1 MNMRKLLAAV
11 LALALLM
18 GVAAGCTS
26 EPDIPDTPIKNIKP
40 TIEATAIDF
49 LVDGKSD
56 YQIVT
61 PAQPTENESFAASEL
76 QYFIEQAS
84 GAKLPIVAESAD
96 LPAGKYLYVGATEA
110 SVTAGVRPT
119 YDEVQYNG
127 FVIKVKDDD
136 CYLCGYAEY
145 GTRNAV
151 YEFLYYA
158 FDYECYAADEI
169 VLTPTAS
176 AKLLNFD
183 LSVTPTFDW
192 REGNYGEIIFDP
204 TLSFRMRFNATEEI
218 FVLGHQTHV
227 SMELVDPQIYDF
239 TDDKYKDWY
248 SSKTWSNP
256 TFTAGREEPA
266 QLCYSNEDMWEV
278 YSENLIKLIAES
290 PVPNMLLGMEDNS
303 YWCDCDEC
311 TASLQK
317 YGTNAAVC
325 IPFVNKLQADVNAW
339 FAANRPDDEPTRLV
353 FFAYYETVVPP
364 AKYDAATGKW
374 APIDDTVK
382 LNPDSA
388 IMFAPIR
395 AEYDIPFDASDIAD
409 PNGPFG
415 QVLGWS
421 SISENLFAWTYSLL
435 PSTSMV
441 FFNTVEVMQQNYQL
455 LAESGTVM
463 LLDQTD
469 HYQKNINTSWSR
481 AKAYLMAKLAWNAD
495 LSVDELLDAYFANYF
510 GEAGDTMQALFN
522 EHREWTTHIY
532 NDLGAQGVIWDALD
546 TDAYWTYQQLQH
558 YMDQIDRAYAD
569 IAPLQASDPARYAQL
584 CDRILLESLQ
594 YRYLLLQ
601 VYPTEY
607 SEIDLIAARREF
619 RYDFERLGLTAQE
632 EGGDIT
638 ELWSDWGIN

>member
-1 MNMRKLLAAV
+1 MKMRKLLAAV
-11 LALALLM
+11 LALALLV
-18 GVAAGCTS
+18 GSLSGCSS
-26 EPDIPDTPIKNIKP
+26 ETTIPDTPLKNVKQ
-40 TIEATAIDF
+40 TIEATAVDF

-61 PAQPTENESFAASEL
+61 PAAPTENESFAATEL

-84 GAKLPIVAESAD
+84 GAKLPIVAESAG

-119 YDEVQYNG
+119 YEQVQFNG

-158 FDYECYAADEI
+158 FDYECYAVDEI
-169 VLTPTAS
+169 KLTPTRS

-183 LSVTPTFDW
+183 MTVTPSFDW
-192 REGNYGEIIFDP
+192 REGNYGEIIFNP
-204 TLSFRMRFNATEEI
+204 TLSYRMRFNATEEI

-227 SMELVDPQIYDF
+227 SMQLVNPSVYDF
-239 TDDKYKDWY
+239 TDEKYKDWF
-248 SSKTWSNP
+248 SSKTWSNT
-256 TFTAGREEPA
+256 TFTGGQEWPT
-266 QLCYSNEDMWEV
+266 QLCYSNTEMWET
-278 YSENLIKLIAES
+278 YSANLIKLIKDS
-290 PVPNMLLGMEDNS
+290 PVPNMLLGMEDNY
-303 YWCDCDEC
+303 YWCDCDKC

-339 FAANRPDDEPTRLV
+339 FAENRPEDEPTRLV

-374 APIDDTVK
+374 APIDESMK

-395 AEYDIPFDASDIAD
+395 AEYDIPFEASDITD
-409 PNGPFG
+409 PNGPYG
-415 QVLGWS
+415 QVLGWA
-421 SISENLFAWTYSLL
+421 SISDNLFAWTYSLL

-441 FFNTVEVMQQNYQL
+441 FFNSVEVMQQNYDL
-455 LAESGTVM
+455 LADNGTIM
-463 LLDQTD
+463 LLDQTE
-469 HYQKNINTSWSR
+469 HYQKKINTSWSR
-481 AKAYLMAKLAWNAD
+481 VKAYLMAKLAWNTE
-495 LSVDELLDAYFANYF
+495 LSVDELLDDFFANYF
-510 GEAGDTMQALFN
+510 GEAGDTMQTLFN
-522 EHREWTTHIY
+522 EHREWTTYIY
-532 NDLGAQGVIWDALD
+532 NELGAAGVIWDALD
-546 TDAYWTYQQLQH
+546 SDVYWSYNQLQD
-558 YMDQIDRAYAD
+558 YMKQIDRAYAD
-569 IAPLQASDPARYAQL
+569 IAPLQQSDPERYAQL
-584 CDRILLESLQ
+584 YDRILLESLQ

-607 SEIDLIAARREF
+607 NASELQAARLEF
-619 RYDFERLGLTAQE
+619 RYDFERLGLTAQA

-638 ELWSDWGIN
+638 DLWTDWGIN